1 MKRTTNA
8 PLVYYRRLPRVPKA
22 GTITKRAYKRSMVES
37 YERGFSDG
45 VRFAILVML
54 VVVATLASGFI
65 G

>member
-1 MKRTTNA
+1 MKRTTTA
-8 PLVYYRRLPRVPKA
+8 PLVRRRLPRTPKA

-54 VVVATLASGFI
+54 AVVSIFLSGFI